1 MEQKKKKKSSIIKTV
16 AIILSIVLIVV
27 IIAVVLTAGKGPDTL
42 NKSELEAK
50 VMSGQ
55 IVKMEFVGNNN
66 IKVLYKNSS
75 IKDAKFP
82 NEYDAIVYDTT
93 RLVFD
98 DFRMDVKNFRTVIEN
113 QKLLDPAVTDQAIA
127 EFIIKEHKDLMYLL
141 PTGNTS
147 AINFD
152 AFMDTTITFS
162 IANLNQN
169 NSWMS
174 SIIPIIG
181 LILMGVLMF
190 FIFRQ
195 SAGANGKAMSFGKNK
210 AKLVTGV
217 KTRFDDVAGADE
229 EKEELAEV
237 VEFLK
242 TPAKFKDLGAR
253 IPKGVLLV
261 GPPGTGKTLF
271 AKAVAGEAN
280 VPFFTIS
287 GSDFVEMFVGTGAA
301 RVRDLFDQAKKNMPC
316 IVFID
321 EIDAV
326 GRQRGAGL
334 GGGNDEREQTLN
346 QLLVHMDGFEKND
359 GIIVIAATNR
369 ADVLDPALLRPG
381 RFDRQI
387 YVNVPDVKG
396 REAILKVHSK
406 NKPLSP
412 DVSFKILA
420 RMTSGFSGAD
430 IENLLNEASILAAR
444 QNRRVIIMED
454 ILEGINKII
463 AGPQKK
469 SRITTATDKRITA
482 YHEAGH
488 AIIARLLPN
497 CDEVQEVSIIPR
509 GMAAGY
515 TLTRPSTDDSHVTKA
530 KLNDMIAMMLGGRA
544 AEEIVIHDISTGA
557 SNDIQRASG
566 IARKMV
572 TEWGMS
578 EKVGNIFLGS
588 NSEEVFLGRD
598 YGQHVVLSDKMV
610 GIVDDEIKMLL
621 DEGYKRALQILKDNR
636 VVLDS
641 MVKVL
646 FEKETIY
653 TDEVDMLFNGV
664 DADDIIKSI
673 DEKQAKREALRKV
686 EIAAAKITP
695 AVVAGEANK
704 DSAPSSAS
712 VVELTMPQVEGEV
725 KTDDNKVDAVT
736 DVDVN
741 AEAEVKTTETD
752 DKNAD
757 KN

>member
-1 MEQKKKKKSSIIKTV
+1 
-16 AIILSIVLIVV
+16 
-27 IIAVVLTAGKGPDTL
+27 
-42 NKSELEAK
+42 
-50 VMSGQ
+50 
-55 IVKMEFVGNNN
+55 
-66 IKVLYKNSS
+66 
-75 IKDAKFP
+75 
-82 NEYDAIVYDTT
+82 
-93 RLVFD
+93 
-98 DFRMDVKNFRTVIEN
+98 
-113 QKLLDPAVTDQAIA
+113 
-127 EFIIKEHKDLMYLL
+127 
-141 PTGNTS
+141 
-147 AINFD
+147 
-152 AFMDTTITFS
+152 
-162 IANLNQN
+162 
-169 NSWMS
+169 
-174 SIIPIIG
+174 
-181 LILMGVLMF
+181 
-190 FIFRQ
+190 
-195 SAGANGKAMSFGKNK
+195 
-210 AKLVTGV
+210 
-217 KTRFDDVAGADE
+217 
-229 EKEELAEV
+229 
-237 VEFLK
+237 
-242 TPAKFKDLGAR
+242 
-253 IPKGVLLV
+253 
-261 GPPGTGKTLF
+261 
-271 AKAVAGEAN
+271 
-280 VPFFTIS
+280 
-287 GSDFVEMFVGTGAA
+287 
-301 RVRDLFDQAKKNMPC
+301 MPC

-454 ILEGINKII
+454 VLEGINKII

-469 SRITTATDKRITA
+469 SRLITATDKRITA

-488 AIIARLLPN
+488 AIIARVLPN

-530 KLNDMIAMMLGGRA
+530 KLNDMITMMLGGRA

-578 EKVGNIFLGS
+578 EKVGNIFLGG

-610 GIVDDEIKMLL
+610 GVVDDEIKMLL
-621 DEGYKRALQILKDNR
+621 DNGYKRALQILKDNR
-636 VVLDS
+636 VLLDS

-653 TDEVDMLFNGV
+653 TDEVDMLFDGI

-673 DEKQAKREALRKV
+673 DEKMAKREALRKV
-686 EIAAAKITP
+686 ESAAPKASP
-695 AVVAGEANK
+695 ATVATQTEKSA
-704 DSAPSSAS
+704 DSADGNKKI
-712 VVELTMPQVEGEV
+712 VEVTIPQVEGEV
-725 KTDDNKVDAVT
+725 NTGGEIKPEGDKESTSEITPNGK
-736 DVDVN
+736 
-741 AEAEVKTTETD
+741 EKQ
-752 DKNAD
+752 DKN
-757 KN
+757 N

>member
-1 MEQKKKKKSSIIKTV
+1 MEQKNNNKNKKKKSIVTPLLIGV
-16 AIILSIVLIVV
+16 AVLAIII
-27 IIAVVLTAGKGPDTL
+27 IIATVL
-42 NKSELEAK
+42 
-50 VMSGQ
+50 MSGPAPDKLTYQ
-55 IVKMEFVGNNN
+55 QMQDKVIAGEIANMEFIGNNN
-66 IKVLYKNSS
+66 IKVLYTNSEINPKN
-75 IKDAKFP
+75 FP
-82 NEYDAIVYDTT
+82 SDHDAIVYSDTRIEFNKYQKDIKSFKT
-93 RLVFD
+93 IIQRYRVENPGKTDADALNYIIDEFHDLIYLV
-98 DFRMDVKNFRTVIEN
+98 
-113 QKLLDPAVTDQAIA
+113 PS
-127 EFIIKEHKDLMYLL
+127 
-141 PTGNTS
+141 GNTADVNLS
-147 AINFD
+147 
-152 AFMDTTITFS
+152 AFMNAKIEFS
-162 IANLNQN
+162 IGDLNQN
-169 NSWMS
+169 NSWINMIFPVIG
-174 SIIPIIG
+174 III
-181 LILMGVLMF
+181 MGVLMF

-217 KTRFDDVAGADE
+217 KTRFADVAGADE
-229 EKEELAEV
+229 EKAELAEV

-242 TPAKFKDLGAR
+242 TPAKFKALGAR

-271 AKAVAGEAN
+271 AKAIAGEAN
-280 VPFFTIS
+280 VPFFSIS

-359 GIIVIAATNR
+359 GVIVIAATNR

-406 NKPLSP
+406 NKPLAP

-444 QNRRVIIMED
+444 ENRRVIVMED
-454 ILEGINKII
+454 ILEGINKVI

-469 SRITTATDKRITA
+469 SRVITQTDKRITA

-488 AIIARLLPN
+488 AVLARVLKN

-515 TLTRPSTDDSHVTKA
+515 TLTRPSSDDNHVSKA

-557 SNDIQRASG
+557 SNDIQRASD
-566 IARKMV
+566 ISRKMV

-578 EKVGNIFLGS
+578 EKVGNLFLGGGS
-588 NSEEVFLGRD
+588 QEVFLGRD
-598 YGQHVVLSDKMV
+598 YGQQTTHSDKMV
-610 GIVDDEIKMLL
+610 GIVDDEIKSII
-621 DEGYKRALQILKDNR
+621 DEAYKRALNILKENR
-636 VVLDS
+636 SVLDS

-653 TDEVDMLFNGV
+653 TDEVDMLFDGV
-664 DADDIIKSI
+664 DPEEIIKSI
-673 DEKQAKREALRKV
+673 DAKIAKREELRRV
-686 EIAAAKITP
+686 TAP
-695 AVVAGEANK
+695 AQSVVASNVPKEASIKPADQEGDDFSTPVEVEEKEITNK
-704 DSAPSSAS
+704 ES
-712 VVELTMPQVEGEV
+712 EKEI
-725 KTDDNKVDAVT
+725 KH
-736 DVDVN
+736 
-741 AEAEVKTTETD
+741 
-752 DKNAD
+752 
-757 KN
+757 